1 MAKAALYTANNTAAV
16 LTAGS
21 TIPLG
26 SAVHG
31 FGGGCCCN
39 RVIALNGNTITL
51 NDEGYYLINANVTA
65 AATAAGALTVT
76 LYQDG
81 AAVSGAVSTV
91 TATAA
96 GDYVVITV
104 GPIARVRCDRRGSAL
119 SLVLSG
125 GGATVS
131 DVAVTVV
138 KL

>member
-1 MAKAALYTANNTAAV
+1 MAKAALYTANDTAAV

-31 FGGGCCCN
+31 FGGGCCN
-39 RVIALNGNTITL
+39 RVIALNGNAITL
-51 NDEGYYLINANVTA
+51 NDEGYYLVNANVTA
-65 AATAAGALTVT
+65 AATAAGELTAT

-96 GDYVVITV
+96 GDVVVIPV
-104 GPIARVRCDRRGSAL
+104 NAIVRVLCGRRGSSL

-125 GGATVS
+125 GGATIS